1 MEQYS
6 KIKNIGKG
14 NMGQCIQVRRN
25 DDGQILVMKLI
36 DLSKMNKKERTAS
49 LNEAKVLSFLKH
61 PNIIRYADS
70 FLSRKTEHLCIV
82 MEFAEGGD
90 LANKIKLQRGRPF
103 LEEVILDWFIQIC
116 LGLQACHKKKILHR
130 DVKTQNIFLAA
141 DGVIKVG
148 DFGISR
154 ILQNTMDNAHTFVG
168 TPYYLSPELVQERP
182 YNMSSDIWALGVVL
196 YELMSLRHPF
206 NATDMKGLMSRIL
219 RAIFDPPPPFYC
231 EELRAIVPMLLQKDP
246 ARRPKVGDILEL
258 PIVQRRL
265 RTLVDGSAHSSL
277 PASYFNSLIQM
288 GVIEDPNAPSDEDS
302 SYTDPDSGPQSQGS
316 SSVDHSHFAP
326 PPEPSAWIPP
336 RLRDIRLQEQR
347 AAARNA
353 APEPNPPPKGLPGHL
368 PPLGGRFLPRDEQK
382 SVSPVAVLLPV
393 VPVARPSITTPSAP
407 LLPPIS
413 KHAAPAALAEVRP
426 SPGCPSDPGPR
437 DPFMPPSA
445 PPRRNLLAND
455 AVVVPRQ
462 TPPTV
467 SAGGSDLSSAQSRFS
482 HYAQYAEA
490 RRQAEINRQRAN
502 SKYGNI
508 VSHIPLGVAQHDRGW
523 R

>member
-25 DDGQILVMKLI
+25 EDGQILVMKLI
-36 DLSKMNKKERTAS
+36 DLSKMNKRERTAS
-49 LNEAKVLSFLKH
+49 LNEAKVLSYLKH
-61 PNIIRYADS
+61 PNVIRYADS

-82 MEFAEGGD
+82 MEYAEGGD
-90 LANKIKLQRGRPF
+90 LSNRIKLQRGRPF
-103 LEEVILDWFIQIC
+103 PEEAVLDWFLQIC

-130 DVKTQNIFLAA
+130 DIKTQNIFLAA

-182 YNMSSDIWALGVVL
+182 YNTASDIWALGVVL

-219 RAIFDPPPPFYC
+219 RAIFDPPPPYYT
-231 EELRAIVPMLLQKDP
+231 EELRAVVPMLLQKDP
-246 ARRPKVGDILEL
+246 AKRPKVAEILEL
-258 PIVQRRL
+258 PIIQRRL
-265 RTLVDGSAHSSL
+265 RALVDGSARSTL
-277 PASYFNSLIQM
+277 PASYFDILIEM
-288 GVIEDPNAPSDEDS
+288 GIIEDPNAPLSDEEES
-302 SYTDPDSGPQSQGS
+302 SYSDLDSEPQSRS
-316 SSVDHSHFAP
+316 SSSAGHGNPFP
-326 PPEPSAWIPP
+326 PPAEPSPWIPP
-336 RLRDIRLQEQR
+336 RLRDLRLQEQR
-347 AAARNA
+347 AAARAA
-353 APEPNPPPKGLPGHL
+353 APEPSPLPKGNL
-368 PPLGGRFLPRDEQK
+368 PPLGGRFLPRDDRK
-382 SVSPVAVLLPV
+382 SVSPVAGRLPV
-393 VPVARPSITTPSAP
+393 VAGVRPSGTPPSALP
-407 LLPPIS
+407 LPPIA
-413 KHAAPAALAEVRP
+413 KVVAPAVLADVRP
-426 SPGCPSDPGPR
+426 SPGCPPYAGPR
-437 DPFMPPSA
+437 EPAMPPSA

-455 AVVVPRQ
+455 AVALPRQ

-508 VSHIPLGVAQHDRGW
+508 VSHMPLGVAQHDRGW